1 MPNRSGKLHAGVAP
15 ALLMALLLGLAGCTS
30 VPLSTP
36 SSSERSSAR
45 PSESAGATRPGAYY
59 KDDGPGDAPP
69 VDLDR
74 LADAVPR
81 VEPYARGANRPYV
94 IFGREYV
101 PDMSEQTFRQRGMAS
116 WYGRK
121 FHGQRTSNGE
131 IYDMY
136 AMTAAHPTLP
146 IPSYVRVTHLGNG
159 RSVILRVN
167 DRGPFLHDRIIDLSY
182 AAAHKLGYARQGSA
196 QVEVERLSRADILAG
211 KYANPGAPMQAAAT
225 PLPAAERSVPAAARD
240 EGPVAV
246 AMAVSAPEA
255 LTATSLS
262 ANSAPSGA
270 SAGAR
275 MPEANGAGSRVYSA
289 GAGERG
295 SIGASANPASSDGF
309 FLQLGAFRSQAA
321 AENLKTRLVQ
331 QFATVAERLFI
342 MPASDWFRV
351 RLGPYSDRAEADS
364 VAHQLRALPG
374 LNPVIVPRL

>member
-1 MPNRSGKLHAGVAP
+1 MPNPYGKLIAGLV
-15 ALLMALLLGLAGCTS
+15 LVLGVAGCTS

-36 SSSERSSAR
+36 QS
-45 PSESAGATRPGAYY
+45 SESAGVARPGAYY
-59 KDDGPGDAPP
+59 KDDGPGDVPP

-94 IFGREYV
+94 IFGREYL
-101 PDMSEQTFRQRGMAS
+101 PNLSEQEFRQRGMAS

-182 AAAHKLGYARQGSA
+182 AAAYKLGYARHGSA
-196 QVEVERLSRADILAG
+196 QVEVQRLSRADILAG
-211 KYANPGAPMQAAAT
+211 KYASPGAPLQAVAT
-225 PLPAAERSVPAAARD
+225 QFPPVAVSVPAPMPARD
-240 EGPVAV
+240 SEPVAV
-246 AMAVSAPEA
+246 AMAVSAPEVF
-255 LTATSLS
+255 TTTPLS
-262 ANSAPSGA
+262 ANFVA

-275 MPEANGAGSRVYSA
+275 VSESTDVVGAASPGYFASAGGQGSRGAG
-289 GAGERG
+289 
-295 SIGASANPASSDGF
+295 ANPVSTDGF

-321 AENLKTRLVQ
+321 AENLRARLVR